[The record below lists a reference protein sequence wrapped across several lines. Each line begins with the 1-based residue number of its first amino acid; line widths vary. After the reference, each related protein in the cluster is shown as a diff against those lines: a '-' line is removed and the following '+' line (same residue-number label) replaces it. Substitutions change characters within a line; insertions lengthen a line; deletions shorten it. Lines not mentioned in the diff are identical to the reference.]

1 MITTDEQLSV
11 NTHISSRSLKLAAL
25 QAGVVRRN
33 QMALCTYPELFQLA
47 CVVRDKLLYKELG
60 LKLKEKYQL
69 AYCIRA
75 LRSEGTCADD

>member
-11 NTHISSRSLKLAAL
+11 NTQISGRSLRLAAL
-25 QAGVVRRN
+25 QAVIVRKQ

-47 CVVRDKLLYKELG
+47 SVVRDKLLYKEIG

-69 AYCIRA
+69 SYCIRA
-75 LRSEGTCADD
+75 LRSEVTCADD